1 MRIAARTLC
10 CLSLMASLTHTG
22 QVTAN
27 DVSTRIFG
35 GEEAQASDWPWMTA
49 LRISFSDGTA
59 GFCGGQQ
66 ISPDWVLTAAHC
78 LVKDGHNGA
87 RVEATVADVF
97 YGAPTFPNGDFPAP
111 GSGDEPAGLMI
122 LHGAFNFRNLLE
134 GYDIALIPVSEAPLL
149 QRYPDLADDTLVQAL
164 EAAPALD
171 RDDRMTALGW
181 GETAPSSGI
190 SETLQQVALDYINRA
205 ACGSFWFSADTDL
218 LVCAGEPNPPFDAEL
233 GQDTCRGDSGGPLLT
248 GTPDDPVIVGL
259 TSFGSSQGC
268 GLAHVPSGYT
278 STADMVDWIEQITAS
293 PPGGAPAHPLID
305 AAIAIPRY
313 HTMPA
318 NTPDGYTIDFS
329 LRNDS
334 KMNAATLQRL
344 TLTGEN
350 MDNLSLSLENSVCPD
365 ADCDLSAEM
374 PLAPNDELAGQV
386 ALSSLPAGD
395 DQRVT
400 MSLQLDTQE
409 HDYRSSNNRPTV
421 RIFLTDKPDLN
432 LVAPGFVRGT
442 FTQQQRRASVRTR
455 LENLSTH
462 ASTEGAGLSIVL
474 PPATQLLN
482 RQALQC
488 TQSAEGL
495 FCPAPPLAPGGQHS
509 MTLELSS
516 LDGLPRTLQL
526 TAHTPAGTFGVG
538 QTEAAVAV
546 QYPDTETPVL
556 RMGSGG
562 ALWGGLLLILILL
575 RRRHVNRHVW
585 PDPSRHKVCA
595 GHQ

>member
-1 MRIAARTLC
+1 MRLAARALC
-10 CLSLMASLTHTG
+10 CIALLAGLPLPGAAVASEI
-22 QVTAN
+22 
-27 DVSTRIFG
+27 SPRIFG
-35 GEEAQASDWPWMTA
+35 GEEANAADWPWMTA
-49 LRISFSDGTA
+49 LRIAFNDNTN
-59 GFCGGQQ
+59 GFCGGQL

-78 LVKDGHNGA
+78 LVKEGSGSDP
-87 RVEATVADVF
+87 VF
-97 YGAPTFPNGDFPAP
+97 ASRAALYYQAPTFPGGIFPQE
-111 GSGDEPAGLMI
+111 SNSDEISNLMI
-122 LHGAFNFRNLLE
+122 IHGHFNFQNLLQ
-134 GYDIALIPVSEAPLL
+134 GHDIALIPVELAPPIA
-149 QRYPDLADDTLVQAL
+149 RYPDLADLALVQAL

-190 SETLQQVALDYINRA
+190 SETLQLVTLDYIRRA
-205 ACGSFWFSADTDL
+205 TCGNFWFSAETDL

-259 TSFGSSQGC
+259 TSFGSGQGC

-293 PPGGAPAHPLID
+293 PPEGVPARPLID
-305 AAIAIPRY
+305 AAIDIARY
-313 HTMPA
+313 HSMPA
-318 NTPDGYTIDFS
+318 NTPGGYIIDFS

-334 KMNAATLQRL
+334 TINAATLQRL
-344 TLTGEN
+344 TLTGED
-350 MDNLSLSLENSVCPD
+350 MDSPTLSLQSNVCPE

-442 FTQQQRRASVRTR
+442 FTQQQRRANVRTR
-455 LENLSTH
+455 LENFSTH
-462 ASTEGAGLSIVL
+462 ASTEDAGLRIVL

-482 RQALQC
+482 MQALQC

-495 FCPAPPLAPGGQHS
+495 FCPAPPLAPGDQHS

-516 LDGLPRTLQL
+516 LDGLERTLRL
-526 TAHTPAGTFGVG
+526 TAHTPTGTFGAG
-538 QTEAAVAV
+538 ETEAAVTL
-546 QYPDTETPVL
+546 QYPDIETPVL

-562 ALWGGLLLILILL
+562 ALWGGLILIMMLWW
-575 RRRHVNRHVW
+575 RRKH
-585 PDPSRHKVCA
+585 
-595 GHQ
+595 

>member
-10 CLSLMASLTHTG
+10 CISLLAGLTLTG
-22 QVTAN
+22 QAISG

-35 GEEAQASDWPWMTA
+35 GEEADTSDWPWITA
-49 LRISFSDGTA
+49 LRISFGDGTA

-78 LVKDGHNGA
+78 LVKEGQNGA
-87 RVEATVADVF
+87 RVEATVAEVF
-97 YGAPTFPNGDFPAP
+97 YGVPTFPNGDFPGP

-122 LHGAFNFRNLLE
+122 LHGNFNFRNLLE
-134 GYDIALIPVSEAPLL
+134 GYDIALIPVSEAPPL
-149 QRYPDLADDTLVQAL
+149 QRHPDLADNTLVHAL
-164 EAAPALD
+164 ETAPPLD

-190 SETLQQVALDYINRA
+190 SETLQQVALDYISRA
-205 ACGSFWFSADTDL
+205 DCGSFWFGAETDL

-259 TSFGSSQGC
+259 TSFGSGQGC

-278 STADMVDWIEQITAS
+278 STADMVDWIEGITAS
-293 PPGGAPAHPLID
+293 PPGGAPVRPLID
-305 AAIAIPRY
+305 AAINVTRY
-313 HTMPA
+313 HSMPA
-318 NTPDGYTIDFS
+318 NTQGNYTIDFS

-334 KMNAATLQRL
+334 IMNHATLQRL
-344 TLTGEN
+344 TLTSED
-350 MDNLSLSLENSVCPD
+350 MDSLTLSLQSNVCPD
-365 ADCDLSAEM
+365 AYCDLYAEM
-374 PLAPNDELAGQV
+374 PLEPEDALAGEIT
-386 ALSSLPAGD
+386 LSSLPAGE
-395 DQRVT
+395 DQAVT
-400 MSLQLDTQE
+400 VSMQLDTQE
-409 HDYRSSNNRPTV
+409 RDYRSSNNRPTV

-442 FTQQQRRASVRTR
+442 FTQQQRRANVRTR
-455 LENLSTH
+455 LENFSTH
-462 ASTEGAGLSIVL
+462 ASTEDAGLRIVL

-482 RQALQC
+482 MQALQC

-495 FCPAPPLAPGGQHS
+495 FCPAPPLAPGDQHS

-516 LDGLPRTLQL
+516 LDGLERTLRL
-526 TAHTPAGTFGVG
+526 TAHTPTGTFGAG
-538 QTEAAVAV
+538 ETEAAVTL
-546 QYPDTETPVL
+546 QYPDIETPVL

-562 ALWGGLLLILILL
+562 ALWGGLILIMMLWW
-575 RRRHVNRHVW
+575 RRKH
-585 PDPSRHKVCA
+585 
-595 GHQ
+595 